1 MQVLDYIL
9 AMTKSTTTDKVTE
22 YSQTSVINY
31 LVVSLNLLYCTP
43 TTVHVFTNYQFF
55 LERIF
60 LSNCSLAKKL
70 SKPLF
75 D

>member
-43 TTVHVFTNYQFF
+43 MTVHVFN
-55 LERIF
+55 
-60 LSNCSLAKKL
+60 
-70 SKPLF
+70 
-75 D
+75 